1 MATTKADVPKTFAGI
16 IGGVFLAVGLLGLI
30 LNPTGGLL
38 LGTFAVDLLHNIV
51 HLVVGLAG
59 LGAWYLGLV
68 ESRIFN
74 KVLGVVYLV
83 LGVLGFIPPLF
94 DDGQFLG
101 ILHLNNADNI
111 LHLVVGA
118 IAAYFGFSGAYRPG
132 AARRILERG

>member
-1 MATTKADVPKTFAGI
+1 MVTTKADVPKTFAGI

-38 LGTFAVDLLHNIV
+38 LGTFAVDLLHNVI
-51 HLVVGLAG
+51 HLVVGVAG
-59 LGAWYLGLV
+59 IGAWYLGFV

-118 IAAYFGFSGAYRPG
+118 IAAYFGFSSAYRPS
-132 AARRILERG
+132 AARRVLERG

>member
-16 IGGVFLAVGLLGLI
+16 IGGVFLAVGILGLI

-38 LGTFAVDLLHNIV
+38 LGTCAVDLLHNIV
-51 HLVVGLAG
+51 HLVIGIAG
-59 LGAWYLGLV
+59 RGAWYLGLV

-118 IAAYFGFSGAYRPG
+118 IAAYFGFSSTYRPST
-132 AARRILERG
+132 ARQILERG

>member
-1 MATTKADVPKTFAGI
+1 MATKADVPKTFAGI

-30 LNPTGGLL
+30 LNPTGGFL

-83 LGVLGFIPPLF
+83 LDVLGFIPPLF

-111 LHLVVGA
+111 LHLVGA
-118 IAAYFGFSGAYRPG
+118 IAAYFGFSGQYRPS
-132 AARRILERG
+132 AARRVLGRR

>member
-1 MATTKADVPKTFAGI
+1 MASTKADVPKTFAGI

-94 DDGQFLG
+94 DDGLFLG

-118 IAAYFGFSGAYRPG
+118 IAAYFGFSSAYRPST
-132 AARRILERG
+132 ARQILGRG

>member
-59 LGAWYLGLV
+59 LGAWYLGIV

-118 IAAYFGFSGAYRPG
+118 IAAYFGFSSAYRPS
-132 AARRILERG
+132 AARQILGRG

>member
-1 MATTKADVPKTFAGI
+1 MATKADVPKTFAGI

-30 LNPTGGLL
+30 LNPTGGFL

-111 LHLVVGA
+111 LHLVGA
-118 IAAYFGFSGAYRPG
+118 IAAYFGFSGQYRPN
-132 AARRILERG
+132 AARRVLGRR

>member
-1 MATTKADVPKTFAGI
+1 MVSTKADVPKTVALV
-16 IGGVFLAVGLLGLI
+16 IGAAFLAVGLLGLI

-38 LGTFAVDLLHNIV
+38 LGTFAVDLLHNII
-51 HLVVGLAG
+51 HLVVGVAG
-59 LGAWYLGLV
+59 IGAWYLGFV

-118 IAAYFGFSGAYRPG
+118 IAAYFGFSGAYRPS
-132 AARRILERG
+132 AARRILDRG